1 MAKIKMG
8 SMVSLASGSVEG
20 MTYSRNRYGP
30 YIRGRATPVNP
41 ASANQTKMRAIFQQV
56 SSGWKALGAASQAAW
71 VAWAQTNPITDVL
84 GDKQVLTGHA
94 AFCKVN
100 TRMWMMT
107 ASQLTLPPM
116 TPAPTPF
123 ETLSGTFDIGAGDV
137 SIVFTPT
144 PFGVGVC
151 EYVWAAVTDSVGIKY
166 VKNLFKLILYSDGGP
181 SPLSIQTYVEARFGT
196 LQVGQKLHISA
207 ARASTVNGL
216 ISQPRI
222 VSGTIVAT

>member
-1 MAKIKMG
+1 
-8 SMVSLASGSVEG
+8 
-20 MTYSRNRYGP
+20 
-30 YIRGRATPVNP
+30 
-41 ASANQTKMRAIFQQV
+41 MRAIFQQV
-56 SSGWKALGAASQAAW
+56 SSGWKALEAASQAAW

-100 TRMWMMT
+100 ARMWMMT

-151 EYVWAAVTDSVGIKY
+151 EYVWAAVTDSVGVKY
-166 VKNLFKLILYSDGGP
+166 VKNLFKLILYADGGP

-222 VSGTIVAT
+222 VSGTIVTT